1 MNASLVKHTSPETI
15 NGKIRN
21 VENLKD
27 GAFQATSFFMNN
39 VSVPLP
45 WANTILCA
53 RARKTIEAK

>member
-1 MNASLVKHTSPETI
+1 MKASLVKNTSPETI

-21 VENLKD
+21 VENLKE

-45 WANTILCA
+45 WANTIFWA
-53 RARKTIEAK
+53 RERKMIGAT